1 MAFDA
6 NGELESDIRIWRY
19 MDVGRFLAL
28 LKSRSLYFAKP
39 HEFPDSWEAL
49 QLPRIEREILRDALI
64 VEERRREEE
73 KKLPAPTP
81 PRNPPETI
89 SKQLAQVWDNFT
101 RLASISC
108 WHQNDAE
115 SIAMWKLYTSGAEG
129 VAIQTTVGRL
139 KIALEGAGRP
149 MRIAAVRYI
158 DHQASDDRE
167 PIERTTNPMLS
178 ALSKREVFSHER
190 EIRVVIDYL
199 EDVASR
205 ARPTPDG
212 LAPEIPSQFTG
223 KEKGENLLIDLD
235 LLVERIV
242 VSPDY
247 PQWALSVLQDAVDSA
262 GFESWSRNQEF
273 IKSRQNALNEF
284 RARAWGCKSLR

>member
-6 NGELESDIRIWRY
+6 NGELESEIRIWRY

-49 QLPRIEREILRDALI
+49 QLPRIEREILRDALV

-73 KKLPAPTP
+73 RLPALTP
-81 PRNPPETI
+81 PRDPPETI
-89 SKQLAQVWDNFT
+89 CKQLAQVWDNFT

-129 VAIQTTVGRL
+129 VAIQTTIGRL
-139 KIALEGAGRP
+139 KKALEGAGRP
-149 MRIAAVRYI
+149 MRIAAVQYI
-158 DHQASDDRE
+158 DHQASDDGE
-167 PIERTTNPMLS
+167 PIKRTTNPMLS
-178 ALSKREVFSHER
+178 VLSKRNVFSHER

-199 EDVASR
+199 EDFASR

-223 KEKGENLLIDLD
+223 KEKGENLPIDLD

-247 PQWALSVLQDAVDSA
+247 PQWALSVLQDAVDST
-262 GFESWSRNQEF
+262 GLRVMVQESGIHKNPPERPER
-273 IKSRQNALNEF
+273 I
-284 RARAWGCKSLR
+284 